1 MQALADVR
9 ARILTTGSTGS
20 PGALGDLDLPAS
32 SAWAADERLLRQ
44 LHDRGERYEGLS
56 FVVRSARSVSGERAQ
71 AALRVRVDTGAY
83 RVVGPGGAEV
93 DRAPEPGEELVVR
106 LRWSQQRWVVEEVE
120 GAAA

>member
-56 FVVRSARSVSGERAQ
+56 FVVRSARSVSGEGAQ